1 MFLQHF
7 MNTSRMHSAVRSAFV
22 GVIFL
27 SLGIQKGVS
36 AEGGAGSLTEIRV
49 SAGSNLAVN
58 GSGDYVM
65 NLTDFVAEEGSKVT
79 LKGKRGTKFVI
90 NVSGDFDIRGAK
102 IVLRGGLLPSDV
114 VFNLT
119 GTGATTRQ
127 ISGNAVFFGSLQVVG
142 NQVTVSDSS
151 INGRRIR
158 GVAQM
163 GVALGSTTARI
174 KPPPKPRGPVSP

>member
-1 MFLQHF
+1 ML
-7 MNTSRMHSAVRSAFV
+7 SAVSFTFV
-22 GVIFL
+22 GVFL
-27 SLGIQKGVS
+27 SLGIQKAVS
-36 AEGGAGSLTEIRV
+36 AEGGTGSFTEIRV

-102 IVLRGGLLPSDV
+102 IVLGGGLLPSDV

-119 GTGATTRQ
+119 GAGATVRQ
-127 ISGNAVFFGSLQVVG
+127 ITGNSVFFGGLQVVG
-142 NQVTVSDSS
+142 SQVTVSDSS
-151 INGRRIR
+151 VNGRRIR

-163 GVALGSTTARI
+163 GVASGTTTARI

>member
-1 MFLQHF
+1 
-7 MNTSRMHSAVRSAFV
+7 MNTSRILSAIRYTFA
-22 GVIFL
+22 GVLFL
-27 SLGIQKGVS
+27 SFGIQKS
-36 AEGGAGSLTEIRV
+36 AAAEGGAGSFTEIRV

-102 IVLRGGLLPSDV
+102 IVLGGGLLPSDV

-119 GTGATTRQ
+119 GTGATVRQ
-127 ISGNAVFFGSLQVVG
+127 ITNSLFFGSLQVAG
-142 NQVTVSDSS
+142 SQVTVSDSS
-151 INGRRIR
+151 VNGRRIR

-163 GVALGSTTARI
+163 GVLSGTTTARI

>member
-1 MFLQHF
+1 
-7 MNTSRMHSAVRSAFV
+7 MNTPRIFSTVRSTFV
-22 GVIFL
+22 GVVFL
-27 SLGIQKGVS
+27 SLGIQEGVT
-36 AEGGAGSLTEIRV
+36 AEGGTDSLTEIRV
-49 SAGSNLAVN
+49 SSGSNLAVN

-65 NLTDFVAEEGSKVT
+65 NLTDFVAEEGAKVT
-79 LKGKRGTKFVI
+79 LKGKRGSKFVI

-102 IVLRGGLLPSDV
+102 ILLGGGLLPSDV

-127 ISGNAVFFGSLQVVG
+127 ITGNAVFFGSLQVVG

-151 INGRRIR
+151 VNGRRIR
-158 GVAQM
+158 GVVQM
-163 GVALGSTTARI
+163 GVASGNLTARI